1 MEWKST
7 PAAIWAAALWYTLL
21 GGFLAAFAFWQSLT
35 AGIAFAAV
43 WLLLGLWLLLVVLP
57 TWRVRMTPRELEVSV
72 GVLFPILHRMP
83 RLTVCGLQRV
93 TTPVLRRA
101 GLCLAWVHGA
111 GPACCRCCPPKIW
124 TPCAGRWGCDGAAPV
139 SPGLF
144 RAADAPL
151 AGGVPAAPPQC
162 AAGL

>member
-7 PAAIWAAALWYTLL
+7 PAAARAAAFWYTLL
-21 GGFLAAFAFWQSLT
+21 GLFLAAFAFWQSLT

-43 WLLLGLWLLLVVLP
+43 WLLLGLWLGLAVLP
-57 TWRVRMTPRELEVSV
+57 TWRVRLTPRELEVSV

-101 GLCLAWVHGA
+101 GLCLAWA
-111 GPACCRCCPPKIW
+111 YTRADTIF
-124 TPCAGRWGCDGAAPV
+124 APIV
-139 SPGLF
+139 IHAVINYLSL
-144 RAADAPL
+144 RAL
-151 AGGVPAAPPQC
+151 R
-162 AAGL
+162 

>member
-7 PAAIWAAALWYTLL
+7 PAAAWAAALWHTLL

-72 GVLFPILHRMP
+72 GVLFPVLHRMP

-101 GLCLAWVHGA
+101 GLCLAWSYTKA
-111 GPACCRCCPPKIW
+111 DTIF
-124 TPCAGRWGCDGAAPV
+124 APIAIHATV
-139 SPGLF
+139 NFITLTSW
-144 RAADAPL
+144 R
-151 AGGVPAAPPQC
+151 
-162 AAGL
+162 

>member
-1 MEWKST
+1 MEKY
-7 PAAIWAAALWYTLL
+7 PGRYL
-21 GGFLAAFAFWQSLT
+21 GGGPLVHSAGGISGGLCLLAEPD

-72 GVLFPILHRMP
+72 GVLFPVLHRMP

-111 GPACCRCCPPKIW
+111 GGQTCLLPLLPAEDLDALCR
-124 TPCAGRWGCDGAAPV
+124 AL
-139 SPGLF
+139 GL
-144 RAADAPL
+144 
-151 AGGVPAAPPQC
+151 
-162 AAGL
+162 

>member
-57 TWRVRMTPRELEVSV
+57 TWRVRMTPREL
-72 GVLFPILHRMP
+72 R
-83 RLTVCGLQRV
+83 
-93 TTPVLRRA
+93 
-101 GLCLAWVHGA
+101 
-111 GPACCRCCPPKIW
+111 
-124 TPCAGRWGCDGAAPV
+124 
-139 SPGLF
+139 
-144 RAADAPL
+144 
-151 AGGVPAAPPQC
+151 
-162 AAGL
+162 

>member
-1 MEWKST
+1 MEKY
-7 PAAIWAAALWYTLL
+7 PGRYL
-21 GGFLAAFAFWQSLT
+21 GGGPLVHSAGGISGGLCLLAEPA

-72 GVLFPILHRMP
+72 GVLFPVLHRMP

-111 GPACCRCCPPKIW
+111 GGQTCLLPLLPAEDLDALCR
-124 TPCAGRWGCDGAAPV
+124 AL
-139 SPGLF
+139 GL
-144 RAADAPL
+144 
-151 AGGVPAAPPQC
+151 
-162 AAGL
+162 

>member
-1 MEWKST
+1 M
-7 PAAIWAAALWYTLL
+7 P
-21 GGFLAAFAFWQSLT
+21 FWQSLT

-72 GVLFPILHRMP
+72 GVLFPVLHRMP

-111 GPACCRCCPPKIW
+111 GGQTCLLPLLPAEDLDALCR
-124 TPCAGRWGCDGAAPV
+124 AL
-139 SPGLF
+139 GL
-144 RAADAPL
+144 
-151 AGGVPAAPPQC
+151 
-162 AAGL
+162 

>member
-1 MEWKST
+1 MEKY
-7 PAAIWAAALWYTLL
+7 PGRYL
-21 GGFLAAFAFWQSLT
+21 GGGPLVHS
-35 AGIAFAAV
+35 AGGIYG
-43 WLLLGLWLLLVVLP
+43 GLCLLLVVLP

-111 GPACCRCCPPKIW
+111 GGQTCLLPLLPAEDLDALCR
-124 TPCAGRWGCDGAAPV
+124 AL
-139 SPGLF
+139 GL
-144 RAADAPL
+144 
-151 AGGVPAAPPQC
+151 
-162 AAGL
+162 

>member
-111 GPACCRCCPPKIW
+111 GGQTCLLPLPVTIGSPTTVFTSIISLMFSSAVCI
-124 TPCAGRWGCDGAAPV
+124 TPLMG
-139 SPGLF
+139 
-144 RAADAPL
+144 
-151 AGGVPAAPPQC
+151 
-162 AAGL
+162 